1 MDEPFGA
8 LDAMTRE
15 QMNLDLQRIWR
26 ESGKTVVLIT
36 HSIPEAVFLGDR
48 VVVMT
53 PRPGRIARVVEVP
66 IARPRGIDVMGDA
79 AVRPTHQRNPP
90 ASLWTAR
97 RRDGRGRWRHHMTNI
112 VNELPPVELAAK
124 PPSDFRILIR
134 TRPEL
139 ILAPVLLVVILVTWE
154 WGVPY
159 FDVPNYVLPT
169 PSAIGVALWRGL
181 DAGFMARG
189 GYWLHTWVTVWEVLL
204 GFFIGSGVGLLLGT
218 VISQFR
224 IIEAT
229 LRIYLVAIQSLPKI
243 ALAPI
248 IVLWFGFGLTSKVV
262 IICLLTFFPLLINSM
277 AGFKA
282 VDPERLELMRA
293 LGANPWQIF
302 WKVRLPS
309 AMPYIFAGLDMAAVF
324 AVVGAVVGEFVGAQR
339 GLGTLILSMNAQ
351 MDIAGTF
358 SVFIILAVVGI
369 VIHKALRM
377 VERRV
382 LFWSGEEQ
390 RMMGT

>member
-1 MDEPFGA
+1 
-8 LDAMTRE
+8 MT
-15 QMNLDLQRIWR
+15 D
-26 ESGKTVVLIT
+26 
-36 HSIPEAVFLGDR
+36 
-48 VVVMT
+48 
-53 PRPGRIARVVEVP
+53 
-66 IARPRGIDVMGDA
+66 
-79 AVRPTHQRNPP
+79 
-90 ASLWTAR
+90 
-97 RRDGRGRWRHHMTNI
+97 I
-112 VNELPPVELAAK
+112 VNEVQPAEVAATLPGDL
-124 PPSDFRILIR
+124 RILIR

-139 ILAPVLLVVILVTWE
+139 ILAPVLLVVILALWE

-159 FDVPNYVLPT
+159 FEIPNYVLPT
-169 PSAIGVALWRGL
+169 PSAIGTALWRGL
-181 DAGFMARG
+181 DAGPFDRG
-189 GYWLHTWVTVWEVLL
+189 GYWLHTGVTVTEVLL
-204 GFFIGSGVGLLLGT
+204 GFFIGSGVGLLLGI

-224 IIEAT
+224 ILEAT
-229 LRIYLVAIQSLPKI
+229 LRIYLVAIQCLPKI

-262 IICLLTFFPLLINSM
+262 IACLLTFFPLLVNSM

-282 VDPERLELMRA
+282 VDNERLELMFA
-293 LGANPWQIF
+293 LGANPWQTF

-351 MDIAGTF
+351 MDISGTF
-358 SVFIILAVVGI
+358 SVFIILALVGLI
-369 VIHKALRM
+369 IHKALRM

>member
-1 MDEPFGA
+1 
-8 LDAMTRE
+8 
-15 QMNLDLQRIWR
+15 
-26 ESGKTVVLIT
+26 
-36 HSIPEAVFLGDR
+36 
-48 VVVMT
+48 
-53 PRPGRIARVVEVP
+53 
-66 IARPRGIDVMGDA
+66 
-79 AVRPTHQRNPP
+79 
-90 ASLWTAR
+90 
-97 RRDGRGRWRHHMTNI
+97 MTNS

-124 PPSDFRILIR
+124 PPSDFRILIL

-369 VIHKALRM
+369 GIHKALRM

>member
-1 MDEPFGA
+1 MTDIINDA
-8 LDAMTRE
+8 LPA
-15 QMNLDLQRIWR
+15 
-26 ESGKTVVLIT
+26 
-36 HSIPEAVFLGDR
+36 EA
-48 VVVMT
+48 
-53 PRPGRIARVVEVP
+53 
-66 IARPRGIDVMGDA
+66 A
-79 AVRPTHQRNPP
+79 AT
-90 ASLWTAR
+90 
-97 RRDGRGRWRHHMTNI
+97 
-112 VNELPPVELAAK
+112 
-124 PPSDFRILIR
+124 PPSDLRILIR
-134 TRPEL
+134 TRPEV
-139 ILAPVLLVVILVTWE
+139 ILAPVLLIVILVLWQ

-159 FDVPNYVLPT
+159 FEIPNYVLPT
-169 PSAIGVALWRGL
+169 PSAIATALWRGL
-181 DAGFMARG
+181 DAGPFDRG
-189 GYWLHTWVTVWEVLL
+189 GYWLHTGVTVAEVLL
-204 GFFIGSGVGLLLGT
+204 GFFIGSGVGLSLGV

-224 IIEAT
+224 ILEAT

-262 IICLLTFFPLLINSM
+262 ITCLLTFFPLLVNSM

-282 VDPERLELMRA
+282 VDNDRLELMRA

-324 AVVGAVVGEFVGAQR
+324 AVVGAVVGEFVGAQS

-351 MDIAGTF
+351 MDISGTF
-358 SVFIILAVVGI
+358 SVFIILALVGLI
-369 VIHKALRM
+369 IHKSLRM

>member
-1 MDEPFGA
+1 M
-8 LDAMTRE
+8 
-15 QMNLDLQRIWR
+15 
-26 ESGKTVVLIT
+26 S
-36 HSIPEAVFLGDR
+36 
-48 VVVMT
+48 
-53 PRPGRIARVVEVP
+53 
-66 IARPRGIDVMGDA
+66 
-79 AVRPTHQRNPP
+79 
-90 ASLWTAR
+90 
-97 RRDGRGRWRHHMTNI
+97 NI
-112 VNELPPVELAAK
+112 VNEVPPVEIAIK
-124 PPSDFRILIR
+124 PPSDFHILIR

-139 ILAPVLLVVILVTWE
+139 ILAPVLLMVILVTWE

-358 SVFIILAVVGI
+358 SVFIILAIVGI
-369 VIHKALRM
+369 VIHKALRA

>member
-1 MDEPFGA
+1 M
-8 LDAMTRE
+8 
-15 QMNLDLQRIWR
+15 
-26 ESGKTVVLIT
+26 S
-36 HSIPEAVFLGDR
+36 
-48 VVVMT
+48 
-53 PRPGRIARVVEVP
+53 
-66 IARPRGIDVMGDA
+66 
-79 AVRPTHQRNPP
+79 
-90 ASLWTAR
+90 
-97 RRDGRGRWRHHMTNI
+97 NI
-112 VNELPPVELAAK
+112 VNEVPPVEIARK
-124 PPSDFRILIR
+124 PPSDFHILIR

-358 SVFIILAVVGI
+358 SVFIILAIVGI
-369 VIHKALRM
+369 VIHKALRA

>member
-1 MDEPFGA
+1 
-8 LDAMTRE
+8 
-15 QMNLDLQRIWR
+15 
-26 ESGKTVVLIT
+26 
-36 HSIPEAVFLGDR
+36 
-48 VVVMT
+48 
-53 PRPGRIARVVEVP
+53 
-66 IARPRGIDVMGDA
+66 
-79 AVRPTHQRNPP
+79 
-90 ASLWTAR
+90 
-97 RRDGRGRWRHHMTNI
+97 MTNS
-112 VNELPPVELAAK
+112 VNELLPVEVAAK

-139 ILAPVLLVVILVTWE
+139 ILAPVLLVVILATWE

-218 VISQFR
+218 IISQFR

-358 SVFIILAVVGI
+358 SVFIILAIVGI
-369 VIHKALRM
+369 VIHKALRA

>member
-1 MDEPFGA
+1 
-8 LDAMTRE
+8 
-15 QMNLDLQRIWR
+15 
-26 ESGKTVVLIT
+26 
-36 HSIPEAVFLGDR
+36 
-48 VVVMT
+48 
-53 PRPGRIARVVEVP
+53 
-66 IARPRGIDVMGDA
+66 
-79 AVRPTHQRNPP
+79 
-90 ASLWTAR
+90 
-97 RRDGRGRWRHHMTNI
+97 MTNS
-112 VNELPPVELAAK
+112 VNELPPVEVAAK